1 MSFVVLTSVVALWLG
16 STLLLSDRRW
26 FARRPLVERLA
37 PYHPGFDGRQ
47 SRQWPVSVTSFVDV
61 AGPVAR
67 AIGEKAARATGVTEE
82 LELRLQR
89 LHLSVDVTAFRLRQL
104 GWSVVGFG
112 CGAMLGLATGA
123 PAPLALLF
131 LMAGPALGFLFL
143 EQRLASASDTW
154 RGRLLLELPVVSE
167 QLAMLLSAG
176 YSLGGA
182 LRRIGSRGHGCAA
195 TDVRRVCRRISQG
208 VSEIDALREWASV
221 ARVDGLDRVVAVL
234 ALSNEASDLGRLLSD
249 EARAIRKDVQRHVLE
264 TIDRRAQQV
273 WIPVTIAALV
283 PGVIFLAVPFVDA
296 LRIYA
301 TNS

>member
-1 MSFVVLTSVVALWLG
+1 VNPLVPASAAALWTG
-16 STLLLSDRRW
+16 STLLLSGRRW
-26 FARRPLVERLA
+26 FARQPLVDRLA
-37 PYHPGFDGRQ
+37 PYHAGFDGRH
-47 SRQWPVSVTSFVDV
+47 SRPWPVSVTSFVDV

-67 AIGEKAARATGVTEE
+67 AIGEKVARATGVTEE
-82 LELRLQR
+82 LELRLRR

-112 CGAMLGLATGA
+112 CGAVLGLATRA

-131 LMAGPALGFLFL
+131 LVAGPALGFLLL
-143 EQRLASASDTW
+143 EQRLAAASDAW
-154 RGRLLLELPVVSE
+154 RARLQLELPVICE

-182 LRRIGSRGHGCAA
+182 LRRIASRGQGCAA
-195 TDVRRVCRRISQG
+195 TDVRRVCQRVGQG
-208 VSEIDALREWASV
+208 VSEIDALREWAAI

-249 EARAIRKDVQRHVLE
+249 EARAMRKDVQRHVLE

>member
-1 MSFVVLTSVVALWLG
+1 
-16 STLLLSDRRW
+16 LSERRW
-26 FARRPLVERLA
+26 FSRRPLFDRLA
-37 PYHPGFDGRQ
+37 PYHPGFDGRHT
-47 SRQWPVSVTSFVDV
+47 RPWPVSVTSFVDI

-67 AIGEKAARATGVTEE
+67 AVGERAARIAGVTEE
-82 LELRLQR
+82 LDLRLQR

-112 CGAMLGLATGA
+112 CGAVLGLATRA
-123 PAPLALLF
+123 PAALALLF
-131 LMAGPALGFLFL
+131 LLAGPALSFLLL
-143 EQRLASASDTW
+143 EQRLAAASDAW

-182 LRRIGSRGHGCAA
+182 LRRIASRGHGCAA
-195 TDVRRVCRRISQG
+195 RDVRRVCRRISQG
-208 VSEIDALREWASV
+208 VSEIDALREWAAL
-221 ARVDGLDRVVAVL
+221 ARVDGLDRLVAVL
-234 ALSNEASDLGRLLSD
+234 ALSNEASDLGPLLSD
-249 EARAIRKDVQRHVLE
+249 EARAMRKDVQRHVLE

>member
-1 MSFVVLTSVVALWLG
+1 MNPLVPASAAALWAG

-26 FARRPLVERLA
+26 FARRPLFERLQ
-37 PYHPGFDGRQ
+37 PYHAGFDGQHARP
-47 SRQWPVSVTSFVDV
+47 WPVSVTSFVDI

-67 AIGEKAARATGVTEE
+67 AIGEKAARAAGVTEE
-82 LELRLQR
+82 LELRLRR
-89 LHLSVDVTAFRLRQL
+89 LHLSVDVTGFRLRQL

-112 CGAMLGLATGA
+112 TGAILGLATRA

-131 LMAGPALGFLFL
+131 LMAGPLLGFLLL
-143 EQRLASASDTW
+143 EQRLAAASDAW
-154 RGRLLLELPVVSE
+154 RARLLLELPVICE
-167 QLAMLLSAG
+167 QVAMLLSAG

-182 LRRIGSRGHGCAA
+182 LRRIASRGQGCAT
-195 TDVRRVCRRISQG
+195 TDVRRVCRRVSQG
-208 VSEIDALREWASV
+208 VSEIDALREWAAI

-249 EARAIRKDVQRHVLE
+249 EARALRNDVQRQVLE